1 MTTPQDYPK
10 NIYSFN
16 GLYTVTRKGVI
27 DIDPTR
33 TPPLPEFH
41 VNKQGERC
49 VTLHRLSPRGKYR
62 RVRLLVKNVVADAFV
77 ENPQPFKLR
86 RVHPLNG
93 DETDLHADNLEW
105 VPSRS
110 AREQHT
116 SDPRSAKNSAS
127 QPKAPTG
134 WTSHT
139 RILPDGSVFR
149 RNRLSRA
156 VCQYKCIPHGNGVK
170 AGKLLRIYPSL
181 AVASQLTTCST
192 GGLKQCCD
200 FWLLFDGMGT
210 TSVNLKGYG
219 TCVNPEDLP
228 ARPLVA
234 CTRQGRQFVFKYS
247 GLADPRRHPVAIVFD
262 PLDDPMWG
270 NSTTEFYQSVADAS
284 HALRTCYETSAQ
296 LAASLSSAAAR
307 SPMYPITSPPII
319 PTPDSWPTVLTARGR
334 AWVFYI

>member
-1 MTTPQDYPK
+1 MTAPQDYPK

-33 TPPLPEFH
+33 TPPLPEFY

-49 VTLHRLSPRGKYR
+49 VTLHRPSPRGKYR
-62 RVRLLVKNVVADAFV
+62 RVRLLIKNVVADAFV

-86 RVHPLNG
+86 KVRVING
-93 DETDLHADNLEW
+93 DESDLNADNLEW

-116 SDPRSAKNSAS
+116 ADKC
-127 QPKAPTG
+127 PKSKPKSPTG
-134 WTSHT
+134 WTAHT
-139 RILPDGSVFR
+139 RILPDGSVFK

-156 VCQYKCIPHGNGVK
+156 VCQYKCIPHGEGVK
-170 AGKLLRIYPSL
+170 AGKLLRIYPSIS
-181 AVASQLTTCST
+181 VASQLTACST

-210 TSVNLKGYG
+210 TSVEIKGYG
-219 TCVNPEDLP
+219 KCVNPEDLP

-247 GLADPRRHPVAIVFD
+247 GLADPRKHPVAIVFD
-262 PLDDPMWG
+262 HLDDPSWPD
-270 NSTTEFYQSVADAS
+270 STTEFYQSVADA
-284 HALRTCYETSAQ
+284 AKCLRTPYETSAQ

-307 SPMYPITSPPII
+307 SPMYPVTSPPTIT
-319 PTPDSWPTVLTARGR
+319 TPDAWPTVLTVRGR